1 MSAADGPVEP
11 AAPQPPTATLP
22 LRRAI
27 PSWLEPPG
35 RRVVPR
41 GRGAV
46 VPEGPENPPADD
58 VGRVAVVAHWSP
70 DGHITGSVRALVD
83 QLAGHGFHVVLV
95 SSTPAPGPLRWPQGA
110 TPART
115 VLRRPNVGYDFG
127 SWAVGLDRY
136 PQVRR
141 ADRVLLLN
149 DSMAGPFAPLDD
161 VVGDFLS
168 TSADVWAVTD
178 STEIAPHL
186 QSYLLG
192 WTGAALDIA
201 PLRRF
206 WSGVRE
212 QPTKITTVRRG
223 EVRLGRVVRRAG
235 LTTRVLHPGDRLAPP
250 GANPVLAGW
259 RALLDA
265 GLPLVKRELLRS
277 PDVAADGHD
286 VPDQLL
292 RRYGVTVA
300 DWV

>member
-1 MSAADGPVEP
+1 MSTEGPS
-11 AAPQPPTATLP
+11 AQPPTATLP
-22 LRRAI
+22 MRRAI

-35 RRVVPR
+35 RRVVPG
-41 GRGAV
+41 GRAAV
-46 VPEGPENPPADD
+46 VPEGPEAPPPDD
-58 VGRVAVVAHWSP
+58 VARVAVLAHWSP
-70 DGHITGSVRALVD
+70 DGRITRSVDALVG
-83 QLAGHGFHVVLV
+83 QLTGHGFHVVLV
-95 SSTPAPGPLRWPQGA
+95 SSTPSPGPLRWPAGA

-115 VLRRPNVGYDFG
+115 VLRRPNAGYDFG

-141 ADRVLLLN
+141 ADRVLLVN
-149 DSMAGPFAPLDD
+149 DSMAGPFAALDHVLDD
-161 VVGDFLS
+161 FLT

-192 WTGAALDIA
+192 WTGGVLGTA

-212 QPTKITTVRRG
+212 QPTKITTVRRN
-223 EVRLGRVVRRAG
+223 EVRLGQVVRRAG
-235 LTTRVLHPGDRLAPP
+235 LTTRVRHPGGSLAAP

-259 RALLDA
+259 RALLDG

-277 PDVAADGHD
+277 PDVAPDGHE
-286 VPDQLL
+286 VPADLL
-292 RRYGVTVA
+292 RRYGVSVA